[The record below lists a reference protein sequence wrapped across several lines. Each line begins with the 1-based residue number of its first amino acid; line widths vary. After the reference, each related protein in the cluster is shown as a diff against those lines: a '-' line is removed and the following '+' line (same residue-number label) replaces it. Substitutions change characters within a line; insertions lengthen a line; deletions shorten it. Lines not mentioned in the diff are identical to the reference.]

1 MELSAHSADEA
12 LYRSHF
18 TAYLLA
24 VRHCINSRVRRV
36 NGFTPQ
42 PLNHGVVW
50 RSKSRLTSDAP
61 VLYPDR
67 VPMTKFR
74 MDYSFMKRLLR
85 FDWDVLAGIIAAVVA
100 LVLHLLHIAEVE
112 VVLAIVL
119 AILALLLVRDLRSEG
134 RAERL
139 AETVE
144 RTKAAV
150 DEVQLS
156 LKLPEAILIGP
167 RLLRSESE
175 RFAQAACGEMIWFN
189 VCFLMFKPQELF
201 DVLLRPAIENPRVT
215 SIQFISNEDE
225 RELWEQ
231 DVLPKIK
238 KCFGC
243 DKVREPRW
251 SNLPET
257 VSFII
262 ADTDLKGST
271 EALLSFWGE
280 PFMAKSTE
288 RNVPRYIFWVQS
300 HSDLVSRLVEVARQ
314 TRMEG

>member
-1 MELSAHSADEA
+1 
-12 LYRSHF
+12 
-18 TAYLLA
+18 
-24 VRHCINSRVRRV
+24 
-36 NGFTPQ
+36 
-42 PLNHGVVW
+42 
-50 RSKSRLTSDAP
+50 
-61 VLYPDR
+61 
-67 VPMTKFR
+67 
-74 MDYSFMKRLLR
+74 MKRLLR

-100 LVLHLLHIAEVE
+100 LVLHLLHIAEME

-139 AETVE
+139 AETIE
-144 RTKAAV
+144 QTKAAV

-175 RFAQAACGEMIWFN
+175 RFAKAACGEMIWFN

-215 SIQFISNEDE
+215 SIQFISNADE
-225 RELWEQ
+225 RELWEKE
-231 DVLPKIK
+231 VLPKIK
-238 KCFGC
+238 ECTGC
-243 DKVREPRW
+243 DKVREPFW
-251 SNLPET
+251 SKLPET
-257 VSFII
+257 ISFII
-262 ADTDLKGST
+262 ADTGPAGRT

-314 TRMEG
+314 TRMGG